1 MYSKSFFSSN
11 STNIPSMINPL
22 GVSSS
27 QTKTNILSIEAIN
40 AIKTIQQYYT
50 FNMASKNYS
59 LIPNDYEKLLRLYN
73 TVSLSYYKVSNST
86 IKTLLKITQ
95 EGLIGAM
102 NTYSLYFT
110 NNELSIEN
118 KILQSKIEEI
128 LSGVNKITA
137 LSSSTGHLTITKSFV
152 LAPLF
157 SYYINLFGM
166 PQRGIGF
173 DQDKISALLSVM
185 DKYGI
190 DPYK

>member
-1 MYSKSFFSSN
+1 MYSKSFFTNNSN
-11 STNIPSMINPL
+11 SIPSMINPL
-22 GVSSS
+22 GIPSYS
-27 QTKTNILSIEAIN
+27 NLLSNETLN
-40 AIKTIQQYYT
+40 AIKSIQQFYT

-59 LIPNDYEKLLRLYN
+59 VIPNDYEKLLRLYN
-73 TVSLSYYKVSNST
+73 IISVSSSKISNNI
-86 IKTLLKITQ
+86 IKLLLKVTE

-128 LSGVNKITA
+128 LSGVNKISA
-137 LSSSTGHLTITKSFV
+137 LGSNTGQLTIKKTFV

-157 SYYINLFGM
+157 SYYINLFGL
-166 PQRGIGF
+166 PDRGVGF
-173 DQDKISALLSVM
+173 DQDKISALLNVL

>member
-1 MYSKSFFSSN
+1 
-11 STNIPSMINPL
+11 MINPL
-22 GVSSS
+22 GIS
-27 QTKTNILSIEAIN
+27 QTSSIILSADTIN

-59 LIPNDYEKLLRLYN
+59 SIPNDYEKLLRLYN
-73 TVSLSYYKVSNST
+73 AVSMSYSKASNST
-86 IKTLLKITQ
+86 IKTLLKITE

-102 NTYSLYFT
+102 NTYSLNFT

-137 LSSSTGHLTITKSFV
+137 LSSSTGHLTIKKSFV

-173 DQDKISALLSVM
+173 DQDKISALLSVL

>member
-1 MYSKSFFSSN
+1 MYSKSLFQSVS
-11 STNIPSMINPL
+11 NIPPSVINPV
-22 GVSSS
+22 GIPSSS
-27 QTKTNILSIEAIN
+27 ILLSVDTLN
-40 AIKTIQQYYT
+40 AIKAIQQYYT
-50 FNMASKNYS
+50 FNMAAKQYT

-73 TVSLSYYKVSNST
+73 VVSISSAKITNAS
-86 IKTLLKITQ
+86 IKLLLKITE

-102 NTYSLYFT
+102 NTYSLNFK

-128 LSGVNKITA
+128 LSGVNKVSA
-137 LSSSTGHLTITKSFV
+137 LGSNTGHLTIKKTFM

-157 SYYINLFGM
+157 SYYINLFGL
-166 PQRGIGF
+166 PDRGVGF
-173 DQDKISALLSVM
+173 DQDKISALLAVL